1 MKLFLR
7 TLFFFIGVVLFQ
19 STLTYFLV
27 TGVVTKNNE
36 ADARVELEIEANAV
50 YENYNLW
57 VRVLWKTLIRINK
70 DEKYKVL
77 VDDSGLFYS
86 ENVLDDWFEEILLL
100 SGVDLIVLKKQVN
113 DKNDFILSGNISF
126 PDENLDKLIARK
138 DHPYIELREIDD
150 KVYLVG
156 TFKYGDTES
165 FEFFIFKRIDEKFYR
180 NLPLQERSLVFLAGY
195 SDLGSG
201 RFLSDANFNNYLNP
215 DFLDVPYKEV
225 YNLELKEG
233 SFNAAFQHLGKLQ
246 KGNGEEDFFLI
257 LLISNEP
264 HLSMLSIISK
274 TLLSVSLT
282 VALFTIIMSFYFSGR
297 ITKPISLLIRAM
309 EGIREGFYNV
319 KIDYKSGNEVGKLF
333 QGFNEMAIQL
343 NQNKTTME
351 EFIHEITFLKDYNE
365 KIIHSL
371 RAGIVV
377 LSNDLCVE
385 KVNSI
390 FLECFKKDENIILGK
405 NIEDI
410 SIGVIDKSVINNI
423 RKVLDE
429 EISSWSEIKRTES
442 LVYEIKLYPLFDIS
456 NREDRRCVL
465 EIDDVSRKFELEG
478 KIFQAEKLA
487 SLSILSAG
495 MSHEINNP
503 LSSILTNVQNLLAG
517 NFDEET
523 GIALNWIEQETRR
536 IAKIVS
542 ELLDFSAS
550 GAETPGGVEIDSC
563 ISDVLKLINYGLD
576 REKRIEIITEFKASQ
591 PKAVISSN
599 ELKQIIIN
607 LVQNSIQAITGTG
620 KIYIETSYNRDE
632 ENISICISDT
642 GMGMDNESL
651 LHMFDPFY
659 TTKTDG
665 KGTGLGLSIVYGIIN
680 KYNGTIDVKSKKG
693 AGTTIVLVIP
703 VYGNNGSPGNLKE
716 VQNTDE

>member
-1 MKLFLR
+1 MKLFLS
-7 TLFFFIGVVLFQ
+7 TLFFFIGVVFFQ
-19 STLTYFLV
+19 STLTFFLV
-27 TGVVTKNNE
+27 KGVVTNNNE
-36 ADARVELEIEANAV
+36 VAARGEIEIEANAV

-57 VRVLWKTLIRINK
+57 VRILWRTLIRINK
-70 DEKYKVL
+70 DEKYKAL
-77 VDDSGLFYS
+77 VDDTQLFYS
-86 ENVLDDWFEEILLL
+86 ENILGDWFEEILLL
-100 SGVDLIVLKKQVN
+100 SGVDLIVLKKQTN
-113 DKNDFILSGNISF
+113 DKNEFILSGNISF
-126 PDENLDKLIARK
+126 ADKNLDGLEARK
-138 DHPYIELREIDD
+138 DHPYIELREIDGD
-150 KVYLVG
+150 VYLIG
-156 TFKYGDTES
+156 TFKYGNTES

-180 NLPLQERSLVFLAGY
+180 NLPLQERSVVFLASY

-201 RFLSDANFNNYLNP
+201 LFLGDNNFNKYLTP
-215 DFLDVPYKEV
+215 AFLDVPYKEV
-225 YNLELKEG
+225 YNLELEEG
-233 SFNAAFQHLGKLQ
+233 SFNAAFQNLGKLQ
-246 KGNGEEDFFLI
+246 RGNSEEDFFLI

-274 TLLSVSLT
+274 TLLSVSLI
-282 VALFTIIMSFYFSGR
+282 VALFTIILSFYFSGK
-297 ITKPISLLIRAM
+297 ITKPISMLIKAM

-333 QGFNEMAIQL
+333 QGFNDMAMQL

-371 RAGIVV
+371 QAGIVV
-377 LSNDLCVE
+377 LSSNLSVE

-390 FLECFKKDENIILGK
+390 FLDCFKKDESNILGK

-410 SIGVIDKSVINNI
+410 SIEVIDKTVIKNI
-423 RKVLDE
+423 IKVLTE

-442 LVYEIKLYPLFDIS
+442 LVYEIKLYPLFEFDIS

-465 EIDDVSRKFELEG
+465 EIDDVSRKYELEG

-495 MSHEINNP
+495 VSHEINNP

-517 NFDEET
+517 EFDEET

-550 GAETPGGVEIDSC
+550 ETENLGGVDINAC
-563 ISDVLKLINYGLD
+563 ISDVLRLINYGLD
-576 REKRIEIITEFKASQ
+576 REKRIEIITDFSSLLPQ
-591 PKAVISSN
+591 AVISSS

-607 LVQNSIQAITGTG
+607 LVQNSIHAITGSG
-620 KIYIETSYNRDE
+620 KIYIETSYNAEKRD
-632 ENISICISDT
+632 ISICIRDS
-642 GMGMDNESL
+642 GIGMDNESL

-659 TTKTDG
+659 TTKIDG

-680 KYNGTIDVKSKKG
+680 KYNGTIDVKSKKRS
-693 AGTTIVLVIP
+693 GTTIVLVIP
-703 VYGNNGSPGNLKE
+703 EYGNDNWE
-716 VQNTDE
+716 T